1 MFYTVDD
8 CIEFITEVR
17 NNYYEFNHAFA
28 QPELMKE
35 RMEQFDSTIFHL
47 KNCVSE
53 SASGRNDFEK
63 ACTANLDG
71 ISQQLDE
78 LQKDNEFLKNA
89 LTNAL
94 QDTPNK
100 VVIARKPERE
110 PVFSLSENVNGEIL
124 IRFRGFR
131 KNG

>member
-1 MFYTVDD
+1 MFYTVED
-8 CIEFITEVR
+8 CIEFIAELR
-17 NNYYEFNHAFA
+17 NNYYDFNCATTPPKLF
-28 QPELMKE
+28 KS
-35 RMEQFDSTIFHL
+35 RMEKFDSTIQHL
-47 KNCVSE
+47 RDSALR
-53 SASGRNDFEK
+53 SASGSDLEK
-63 ACTANLDG
+63 ACIANFDA

-78 LQKDNEFLKNA
+78 LKKDNEFLKNA